1 MPNPLVSVCV
11 PCHNAGPYVAQAL
24 RSVFEQTYQNLE
36 VILVNDA
43 STDDTPEVLATF
55 EDPRLKIIS
64 QKCGSASKARNL
76 ALSHAKGDFIKFFD
90 ADDILSPGMIEK
102 QVARLESRERA
113 VATCE
118 WGRFYKKNLSS
129 YTPNR
134 QSVWR
139 DMSSKEWL
147 IESFRNA
154 RPMMQPGIF
163 LIPRPLIDEVGNW
176 DERVSPIDDFE
187 FFARLLSAARD
198 IKFCEGQTLY
208 YRSGLESSLS
218 GKKSREAIEG
228 ALHSLLSGT
237 SSLLNQKSTP
247 TARRACANLLQDF
260 IYTQYPDHPDLRKTA
275 SDRVTELGG
284 ASIEPDG
291 PPRFHLLRKFV
302 GWKAA
307 RRIQRALGK

>member
-1 MPNPLVSVCV
+1 M
-11 PCHNAGPYVAQAL
+11 
-24 RSVFEQTYQNLE
+24 
-36 VILVNDA
+36 ILVNDG
-43 STDDTPEVLATF
+43 STDDTADVLATF
-55 EDPRLKIIS
+55 DDPRLHIIN
-64 QKCGSASKARNL
+64 QKCGSASKSRNL
-76 ALSHAKGDFIKFFD
+76 AFKHSKGDYIKDFD
-90 ADDILSPGMIEK
+90 ADDILSPGMLEA
-102 QVARLESRERA
+102 QVARLEQHERVIA
-113 VATCE
+113 SCE

-139 DMSSKEWL
+139 DMGSKEWL
-147 IESFRNA
+147 IESFRDA

-163 LIPRPLIDEVGNW
+163 LIPRPLIEEVGGW
-176 DERVSPIDDFE
+176 DERLSPIDDFE

-208 YRSGLESSLS
+208 YRSGLENALS

-237 SSLLNQKSTP
+237 SSLLEKKNTK
-247 TARRACANLLQDF
+247 TARLACANLLQDF
-260 IYTQYPDHPDLRKTA
+260 IYTHYPDHPDLRQTA
-275 SDRVTELGG
+275 ANRVAELGG

-291 PPRFHLLRKFV
+291 PPRFQLLKKFI

-307 RRIQRALGK
+307 RRIQKNFGR